1 MNEWLGLVCYLVVVG
16 LSLRRYYGLRRR
28 TRRIRI
34 GGGVMTLDRP
44 ISRDEAARLK
54 DEWLAARHDRPTVLP

>member
-44 ISRDEAARLK
+44 AMTARRCCR
-54 DEWLAARHDRPTVLP
+54 ERPVDGSGG